1 MGRRS
6 HLTDFEKGQI
16 KALRDEGKSFREIA
30 IRVNKSKT
38 AVHNYIHSRRKSI
51 RKRKRGKKKIISDEL
66 KEEINLA
73 IRKKPTTI
81 TELKRD
87 LDIKA
92 SKTTIWRAIHNIP
105 TVRLRKIMA
114 KPVLQDHHKEA
125 RLEFAR
131 QHMTWDEEWK
141 KVIFSDEKKFN
152 LDGPDGWRY
161 YWHDLRDQQSILAR
175 RHSGGGSVMVWG
187 SFSWGGKSSLCFVNH
202 RLNSARYIEILEDY
216 LLPSSERIAGRDFI
230 FQQDNAPCHSSK
242 LTNTW
247 LKQQKL
253 KVFKWPAYSPDLN
266 PIENLWGVLA
276 RKVYANGRQFNDIQ
290 SLREAIVDSWD
301 QIELEQC
308 QNLINSM
315 KNRIFDVIRNNGD
328 NINY

>member
-1 MGRRS
+1 MALRGKWS
-6 HLTDFEKGQI
+6 
-16 KALRDEGKSFREIA
+16 KALRDEGKSVREIA
-30 IRVNKSKT
+30 TRINKSKT

-81 TELKRD
+81 TELKHD

-105 TVRLRKIMA
+105 TVQIMA

-141 KVIFSDEKKFN
+141 KVIFSDEKKFD

-161 YWHDLRDQQSILAR
+161 YWHDLRD
-175 RHSGGGSVMVWG
+175 H
-187 SFSWGGKSSLCFVNH
+187 
-202 RLNSARYIEILEDY
+202 
-216 LLPSSERIAGRDFI
+216 IAGVALLCCGAASVGEESHRCALLMID
-230 FQQDNAPCHSSK
+230 
-242 LTNTW
+242 
-247 LKQQKL
+247 
-253 KVFKWPAYSPDLN
+253 
-266 PIENLWGVLA
+266 
-276 RKVYANGRQFNDIQ
+276 
-290 SLREAIVDSWD
+290 
-301 QIELEQC
+301 
-308 QNLINSM
+308 
-315 KNRIFDVIRNNGD
+315 
-328 NINY
+328 